1 MEEQIQTQDPQVTAL
16 EQWQADVT
24 SVDKI
29 LHNMDNII
37 TSAERGTITVNR
49 NFIQLARQT
58 KIMLQQFDSIV
69 GLVVDDINRVKQN
82 SGK

>member
-1 MEEQIQTQDPQVTAL
+1 MDEQIKPQEPQVTAL
-16 EQWQADVT
+16 EQWQRDVA

-29 LHNMDNII
+29 MHNMDNII

-49 NFIQLARQT
+49 HFIQLARQT
-58 KIMLQQFDSIV
+58 KVMLQQFDTIV
-69 GLVVDDINRVKQN
+69 TMVVDDINRVQQN